1 LIDHKIQCWKNTPS
15 LFSLALLE
23 NFISQRKP
31 LAFCIGIKTPI
42 LKQPHPH
49 YLDIL
54 AQALQ
59 LTHNS
64 KRHTIPYD

>member
-1 LIDHKIQCWKNTPS
+1 
-15 LFSLALLE
+15 LALLAK

-31 LAFCIGIKTPI
+31 LAFGIGIKTP

-49 YLDIL
+49 FWTFAGTSFTAHIT
-54 AQALQ
+54 Q
-59 LTHNS
+59 